1 MFRSATIAPA
11 ARAATTVK
19 TFILAYPAIAYES
32 SLGPTSQIS
41 DLENHA
47 ARCYASGDCCLI
59 E

>member
-32 SLGPTSQIS
+32 SFEEVRTGLFPGGKEIRTLGPM
-41 DLENHA
+41 
-47 ARCYASGDCCLI
+47 
-59 E
+59 